1 MAMRRRN
8 LFYYDLRVCTE
19 LQVLS
24 KTASRLWFLRLQKVQ
39 ER

>member
-1 MAMRRRN
+1 MRRRN
-8 LFYYDLRVCTE
+8 LFHFDLQVCTE

-24 KTASRLWFLRLQKVQ
+24 KTASCLWFYDYKKVQ